1 MSSFCAFCQVIR
13 VPTLPGKS
21 CISFCKISRPWKIV
35 ENGVGP
41 GNFSE
46 RSWNFLSYDVGG
58 GHNDAGADAK
68 FWEN

>member
-1 MSSFCAFCQVIR
+1 M
-13 VPTLPGKS
+13 
-21 CISFCKISRPWKIV
+21 